1 MRRIFKGRVLAVE
14 IRGNGDASWGSI
26 RLDDGYDTS
35 WANCSTEYATAI
47 KKRIEKEPAGVLIE
61 VHVQIAI
68 SKGYLRERI
77 IEPRKQDGGAA

>member
-1 MRRIFKGRVLAVE
+1 MRRWFKGRVLAVE
-14 IRGNGDASWGSI
+14 IRGNGDSSWGSI

-35 WANCSTEYATAI
+35 WANCSTEYATDIQGRI
-47 KKRIEKEPAGVLIE
+47 KKEPAGVQLE
-61 VHVQIAI
+61 AQTQIAI